1 MFARVLSGGVLG
13 VDAYGI
19 DVEVDCCGGIGQMNI
34 VGLPDLAVRE
44 SQDRVRAAI
53 RSCSLILPSARKW
66 IINLAPADTRKAGP
80 LYDLPIAAGI
90 LASSGLASMENFSRL
105 WMVGELGLNGAVRPV
120 SGVLPLALKCKQS
133 GARAMIVPE
142 ANAMEA
148 SLVEGLEVYPVG
160 HLKEALMLLDS
171 FDNGQPYQS
180 GEKFRFD
187 KLAAS
192 GGAAG
197 CLELDFREVKG
208 QLSAKR
214 SMEIAAA
221 GRHNLLLV
229 GPPGSGKS
237 MLAERL
243 PGIMPP
249 LSYSEALELTKL
261 YSVAGLLDKTRGLI
275 TARPFRSPHHSSS
288 VAGLV
293 GGGLVP
299 RPGEISLSHYGILFL
314 DELTEFSR
322 SHLDNLRQPLE
333 TGNVTISR
341 SAQTLTFP
349 ASFLFVGACN
359 PCPCGHRGD
368 PVKYCICS
376 PYQADRYWSR
386 LSGPILDRIDMQ
398 VEVPRL
404 REHELSAPSGDSS
417 SEEMRLRVM
426 RAYLIQQERNR
437 FDADGRDN
445 GFVYNGRL
453 SHKQLQKIC
462 KLSSAS
468 RELLA
473 RAVSQ
478 LGLSARAY
486 DRIIRLARTIADLEG
501 HIEISASDIAESI
514 KYRTLAR
521 AC

>member
-53 RSCSLILPSARKW
+53 RSCSLILPVAKKW

-90 LASSGLASMENFSRL
+90 LASSGLASMENFSHL

-120 SGVLPLALKCKQS
+120 SGVLPIALKCKES
-133 GARAMIVPE
+133 GAKAMIVPE

-148 SLVEGLEVYPVG
+148 SLVEGLEVYPVA

-171 FDNGQPYQS
+171 LKNGVVYRN
-180 GEKFRFD
+180 EAKLRFEEE
-187 KLAAS
+187 ARC
-192 GGAAG
+192 GGSYPDQLPG
-197 CLELDFREVKG
+197 LDFIDVKG

-221 GRHNLLLV
+221 GRHNLLMV

-243 PGIMPP
+243 SGIMPP

-288 VAGLV
+288 VVGLV
-293 GGGLVP
+293 GGGSVP

-314 DELTEFSR
+314 DEFPEFDFLLFNYLCQ
-322 SHLDNLRQPLE
+322 HVN
-333 TGNVTISR
+333 
-341 SAQTLTFP
+341 LTFIL
-349 ASFLFVGACN
+349 FL
-359 PCPCGHRGD
+359 
-368 PVKYCICS
+368 
-376 PYQADRYWSR
+376 
-386 LSGPILDRIDMQ
+386 
-398 VEVPRL
+398 
-404 REHELSAPSGDSS
+404 
-417 SEEMRLRVM
+417 
-426 RAYLIQQERNR
+426 
-437 FDADGRDN
+437 
-445 GFVYNGRL
+445 
-453 SHKQLQKIC
+453 
-462 KLSSAS
+462 
-468 RELLA
+468 
-473 RAVSQ
+473 
-478 LGLSARAY
+478 
-486 DRIIRLARTIADLEG
+486 
-501 HIEISASDIAESI
+501 
-514 KYRTLAR
+514 
-521 AC
+521 